1 MDNFW
6 DKLKDILYDSTD
18 YIIMLIT
25 ILVVVLIINWR
36 IGGLFSKSKIEPK
49 KKDSIEAI
57 GGDKPDEDSE
67 NNGEVEDNSDNEKNP
82 EEISDEVVKVQI
94 PDGLLPAKVG
104 EILVE
109 NSIIEDKDEF
119 VQKTIEMEKDTKL
132 KSGSFEIPKN
142 STLEEVVNIIS
153 R

>member
-6 DKLKDILYDSTD
+6 DKLKDILYDGTD

-25 ILVVVLIINWR
+25 ILIVVLIINWR
-36 IGGLFSKSKIEPK
+36 IGGLFSKSKIDNNER
-49 KKDSIEAI
+49 DNIEAI
-57 GGDKPDEDSE
+57 GQNKPEEYSKDNGEIEDSE
-67 NNGEVEDNSDNEKNP
+67 EDKDIS
-82 EEISDEVVKVQI
+82 EEITDEIIKIQI

-104 EILVE
+104 EILEE
-109 NSIIEDKDEF
+109 NGIIEDKNEF

-132 KSGSFEIPKN
+132 KSGNFEIPKN
-142 STLEEVVNIIS
+142 STLEEIINIIS